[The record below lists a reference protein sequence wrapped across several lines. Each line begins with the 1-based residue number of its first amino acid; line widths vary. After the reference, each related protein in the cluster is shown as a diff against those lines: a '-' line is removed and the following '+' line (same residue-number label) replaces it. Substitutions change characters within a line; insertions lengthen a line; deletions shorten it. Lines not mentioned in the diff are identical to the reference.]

1 MSARRRCIGGAPCPQ
16 SRMGGEWRGA
26 ARRAWDRVYR
36 GEGAR
41 DRRGGAESIA
51 RAMAGAFLRSA
62 RTAALLCRRCSSAS
76 GTYAPPAAE
85 ARLRTLQH
93 KMQQMYAAGSFA
105 AARDAAQECR
115 NIALSHFGPDHPVSA
130 SSVNNLALMHKSL
143 GQDERATELYRE
155 ALSLYRMSVGEI
167 HRSTATVACNLA
179 LLLRDTA
186 ARSAAGRE
194 IDREKNPVQSTADT
208 AAALAEARTL
218 LEGAV
223 AARLQVLGPPH
234 PEVALARSQLASI
247 LRVQGDLTGA
257 SELLERA
264 VEHLDA
270 SHFAA
275 EATQGTDAAKT
286 ARLGALLAGALNS
299 LALLRK
305 QQARLAEAEPLYLR
319 ASALY
324 DGCVGELNSDAIVC
338 RHNMAELA
346 LARGDEAA
354 ARHLQQDVM
363 RRVEAA
369 EGVEGAT

>member
-1 MSARRRCIGGAPCPQ
+1 
-16 SRMGGEWRGA
+16 
-26 ARRAWDRVYR
+26 
-36 GEGAR
+36 
-41 DRRGGAESIA
+41 
-51 RAMAGAFLRSA
+51 
-62 RTAALLCRRCSSAS
+62 
-76 GTYAPPAAE
+76 
-85 ARLRTLQH
+85 
-93 KMQQMYAAGSFA
+93 
-105 AARDAAQECR
+105 
-115 NIALSHFGPDHPVSA
+115 
-130 SSVNNLALMHKSL
+130 MHKSL

-155 ALSLYRMSVGEI
+155 ALSLYRMSVGEV

-186 ARSAAGRE
+186 ARSAAGGE

-275 EATQGTDAAKT
+275 EATQGTDATKT

-324 DGCVGELNSDAIVC
+324 DGCVGELSSDAIVC

-354 ARHLQQDVM
+354 ARHLQQDIM

>member
-1 MSARRRCIGGAPCPQ
+1 MQ
-16 SRMGGEWRGA
+16 RMF
-26 ARRAWDRVYR
+26 
-36 GEGAR
+36 
-41 DRRGGAESIA
+41 S
-51 RAMAGAFLRSA
+51 
-62 RTAALLCRRCSSAS
+62 
-76 GTYAPPAAE
+76 
-85 ARLRTLQH
+85 
-93 KMQQMYAAGSFA
+93 KGSYA

-115 NIALSHFGPDHPVSA
+115 DLALSHFGAAHPVSA
-130 SSVNNLALMHKSL
+130 SAVNNLALMHKSL
-143 GQDERATELYRE
+143 GHDERATELYRE
-155 ALSLYRMSVGEI
+155 ALSLYRMSVGEV

-194 IDREKNPVQSTADT
+194 IDTASETVPVQSTADT

-223 AARLQVLGPPH
+223 AARSQVLEPGH
-234 PEVALARSQLASI
+234 PEVALAKSQLASI
-247 LRVQGDLTGA
+247 LRVQGDLDGA

-275 EATQGTDAAKT
+275 EATQGTDALKT
-286 ARLGALLAGALNS
+286 SRLGTLLAGALNS

-305 QQARLAEAEPLYLR
+305 QQVRLAEAEPLYLR

-324 DGCVGELNSDAIVC
+324 DRSVGESSSDAIVC

-354 ARHLQQDVM
+354 ALRLQQDIL

-369 EGVEGAT
+369 EKAAGPGKDVSHPIMSSQTQ